1 MTTTGIGIIGCG
13 DIARAR
19 FPGFDLVGMQSR
31 TTTPCEPLA
40 QQYGGKVYLDLESLL
55 GAPDVQ
61 AVVIATPHPTHANLA
76 ICCLEAGKHVL
87 ARSRWRRRRSAC
99 FG

>member
-1 MTTTGIGIIGCG
+1 
-13 DIARAR
+13 
-19 FPGFDLVGMQSR
+19 MQSR

-87 ARSRWRRRRSAC
+87 CEKPMATSAKRMFWLTVRSGTSA
-99 FG
+99 GS